1 MAPISEGRRRLSQCV
16 VGGGEDLSNI
26 FFMKRVL
33 AVLGSG
39 LMFKGIWYPSEDRC
53 SITATGRYCGFLFQ
67 EISSWELLVLWFR
80 IVPAGQVQILVFC
93 SIVWYILLI
102 RARTVEQ
109 LQQTNYIIA
118 PIFSVTL
125 KLVGEIFACVLTFSG
140 LAGGIS
146 IWIAN
151 RDVLRILGIS
161 AIPSLGTASF
171 ITGFLTILVGLFL
184 AFTSLV
190 TFYYSAEL
198 SIVLVDIATNTRVLQ
213 RNQWQVAS
221 RKRAKAKDPSANSFG
236 VCNSMFLIGNCLPG
250 WVDFQL

>member
-1 MAPISEGRRRLSQCV
+1 M
-16 VGGGEDLSNI
+16 SNI

-33 AVLGSG
+33 AALGSG
-39 LMFKGIWYPSEDRC
+39 LMFKRVYGILLRIVAL
-53 SITATGRYCGFLFQ
+53 ITAIGGAVLWVSIWQ
-67 EISSWELLVLWFR
+67 EISELGSYWYYGSR
-80 IVPAGQVQILVFC
+80 IVPAGVVVQILMLVLLYC
-93 SIVWYILLI
+93 LVHTLLI

-161 AIPSLGTASF
+161 AMPSLGTASF

-213 RNQWQVAS
+213 RNQVAS
-221 RKRAKAKDPSANSFG
+221 GEQETSQG
-236 VCNSMFLIGNCLPG
+236 
-250 WVDFQL
+250 

>member
-1 MAPISEGRRRLSQCV
+1 
-16 VGGGEDLSNI
+16 
-26 FFMKRVL
+26 MKRVL
-33 AVLGSG
+33 AALGSG
-39 LMFKGIWYPSEDRC
+39 LMFKRVYGILLRIVAL
-53 SITATGRYCGFLFQ
+53 ITAIGGAVLWVSIWQ
-67 EISSWELLVLWFR
+67 EISELGSYWYYGSR
-80 IVPAGQVQILVFC
+80 IVPAGVVVQILMLVLLYC
-93 SIVWYILLI
+93 LVHTLLI

-213 RNQWQVAS
+213 RNQVAS
-221 RKRAKAKDPSANSFG
+221 GEQETSQG
-236 VCNSMFLIGNCLPG
+236 
-250 WVDFQL
+250 

>member
-1 MAPISEGRRRLSQCV
+1 V
-16 VGGGEDLSNI
+16 VGGGKDLSNI

-33 AVLGSG
+33 AALGSG
-39 LMFKGIWYPSEDRC
+39 LMFKRVYGILLRIVAL
-53 SITATGRYCGFLFQ
+53 ITAIGGAVLWVSIWQ
-67 EISSWELLVLWFR
+67 EISELGSYWYYGSR
-80 IVPAGQVQILVFC
+80 IVPAGVVVQILMLVLLYC
-93 SIVWYILLI
+93 LVHTLLI

-213 RNQWQVAS
+213 RNQVAS
-221 RKRAKAKDPSANSFG
+221 GEQETSQG
-236 VCNSMFLIGNCLPG
+236 
-250 WVDFQL
+250 

>member
-1 MAPISEGRRRLSQCV
+1 
-16 VGGGEDLSNI
+16 
-26 FFMKRVL
+26 MKRVL

-39 LMFKGIWYPSEDRC
+39 LMFKRVYGILLRIVAL
-53 SITATGRYCGFLFQ
+53 ITAIGGAVLWVSIWQ
-67 EISSWELLVLWFR
+67 EISELGSYWYYGSR
-80 IVPAGQVQILVFC
+80 IVPAGVVVQILMLVLLYC
-93 SIVWYILLI
+93 LVHTLLI

-213 RNQWQVAS
+213 RNQVAS
-221 RKRAKAKDPSANSFG
+221 GEQETSQG
-236 VCNSMFLIGNCLPG
+236 
-250 WVDFQL
+250 

>member
-1 MAPISEGRRRLSQCV
+1 V
-16 VGGGEDLSNI
+16 VGGGKDLSNI

-33 AVLGSG
+33 AALGSG
-39 LMFKGIWYPSEDRC
+39 LMFKRVYGILLRIVAL
-53 SITATGRYCGFLFQ
+53 ITAIGGAVLWVSIWQ
-67 EISSWELLVLWFR
+67 EISELGSYWYYGSR
-80 IVPAGQVQILVFC
+80 IVPAGVVVQILMLVLLYC
-93 SIVWYILLI
+93 LVHTLLI

-125 KLVGEIFACVLTFSG
+125 KLVGEIFGCVLTFSG

-213 RNQWQVAS
+213 RNQVAS
-221 RKRAKAKDPSANSFG
+221 GEQETSQG
-236 VCNSMFLIGNCLPG
+236 
-250 WVDFQL
+250 

>member
-1 MAPISEGRRRLSQCV
+1 
-16 VGGGEDLSNI
+16 
-26 FFMKRVL
+26 MKRVL
-33 AVLGSG
+33 AALGSG
-39 LMFKGIWYPSEDRC
+39 LMFKRVYGILLRIVAL
-53 SITATGRYCGFLFQ
+53 ITAIGGAVLWVSIWQ
-67 EISSWELLVLWFR
+67 EISELGSYWYYGSR
-80 IVPAGQVQILVFC
+80 IVPAGVVVQILMLVLLYC
-93 SIVWYILLI
+93 LVHTLLI

-125 KLVGEIFACVLTFSG
+125 KLVGEIFGCVLTFSG

-213 RNQWQVAS
+213 RNQVAS
-221 RKRAKAKDPSANSFG
+221 GEQETSQG
-236 VCNSMFLIGNCLPG
+236 
-250 WVDFQL
+250 

>member
-1 MAPISEGRRRLSQCV
+1 MLSLTAI
-16 VGGGEDLSNI
+16 GG
-26 FFMKRVL
+26 
-33 AVLGSG
+33 AVLWVS
-39 LMFKGIWYPSEDRC
+39 IW
-53 SITATGRYCGFLFQ
+53 Q
-67 EISSWELLVLWFR
+67 EISELGSYWYYGSR
-80 IVPAGQVQILVFC
+80 IVPAGVVVQILMLVLLYC
-93 SIVWYILLI
+93 LVHTLLI

-213 RNQWQVAS
+213 RNQVAS
-221 RKRAKAKDPSANSFG
+221 GEQETSQG
-236 VCNSMFLIGNCLPG
+236 
-250 WVDFQL
+250 

>member
-1 MAPISEGRRRLSQCV
+1 V
-16 VGGGEDLSNI
+16 VGGGTDLSNI

-33 AVLGSG
+33 AALGSG
-39 LMFKGIWYPSEDRC
+39 LMFKRVYGILLRIVAL
-53 SITATGRYCGFLFQ
+53 ITAIGGAVLWVSIWQ
-67 EISSWELLVLWFR
+67 EISELGSYWYYGSR
-80 IVPAGQVQILVFC
+80 IVPAGVVVQILMAVLLYC
-93 SIVWYILLI
+93 LVHTLLI

-213 RNQWQVAS
+213 RNQVAS
-221 RKRAKAKDPSANSFG
+221 GEQETSQG
-236 VCNSMFLIGNCLPG
+236 
-250 WVDFQL
+250 

>member
-1 MAPISEGRRRLSQCV
+1 M
-16 VGGGEDLSNI
+16 SNI

-33 AVLGSG
+33 AALGSG
-39 LMFKGIWYPSEDRC
+39 LMFKRVYSILLRIVAL
-53 SITATGRYCGFLFQ
+53 ITAIGGAVLWVSIWQ
-67 EISSWELLVLWFR
+67 EISELGSYWYYGSR
-80 IVPAGQVQILVFC
+80 IVPAGVVVQILMLVLLYC
-93 SIVWYILLI
+93 LVHTLLI

-125 KLVGEIFACVLTFSG
+125 KLVGEIFGCVLTFSG

-213 RNQWQVAS
+213 RNQVAS
-221 RKRAKAKDPSANSFG
+221 GEQETSQG
-236 VCNSMFLIGNCLPG
+236 
-250 WVDFQL
+250 

>member
-1 MAPISEGRRRLSQCV
+1 M
-16 VGGGEDLSNI
+16 SNI

-33 AVLGSG
+33 AALGSG
-39 LMFKGIWYPSEDRC
+39 LMFKRVYGILLRIVAL
-53 SITATGRYCGFLFQ
+53 ITAIGGAVLWVSIWQ
-67 EISSWELLVLWFR
+67 EISELGSYWYYGSR
-80 IVPAGQVQILVFC
+80 IVPAGVVVQILMLVLLYC
-93 SIVWYILLI
+93 LVHTLLI

-213 RNQWQVAS
+213 RNQVAS
-221 RKRAKAKDPSANSFG
+221 GEQETSQG
-236 VCNSMFLIGNCLPG
+236 
-250 WVDFQL
+250 

>member
-1 MAPISEGRRRLSQCV
+1 M
-16 VGGGEDLSNI
+16 SNI

-33 AVLGSG
+33 AALGSG
-39 LMFKGIWYPSEDRC
+39 LMFKRVYGILLRIVAL
-53 SITATGRYCGFLFQ
+53 ITAIGGAVLWVSIWQ
-67 EISSWELLVLWFR
+67 EISELGRYWYYGSR
-80 IVPAGQVQILVFC
+80 IVPAGVVVQILMLVLLYC
-93 SIVWYILLI
+93 LVHTLLI

-213 RNQWQVAS
+213 RNQVAS
-221 RKRAKAKDPSANSFG
+221 GEQETSQG
-236 VCNSMFLIGNCLPG
+236 
-250 WVDFQL
+250 

>member
-1 MAPISEGRRRLSQCV
+1 M
-16 VGGGEDLSNI
+16 SNI

-33 AVLGSG
+33 AALGSG
-39 LMFKGIWYPSEDRC
+39 LMFKRVYGILLRIVAL
-53 SITATGRYCGFLFQ
+53 ITAIGGAVLWVSIWQ
-67 EISSWELLVLWFR
+67 EISELGSYWYYGSR
-80 IVPAGQVQILVFC
+80 IVPAGVVVQILMLVLLYC
-93 SIVWYILLI
+93 LVHTLLI

-125 KLVGEIFACVLTFSG
+125 KLVGEIFGCVLTFSG

-213 RNQWQVAS
+213 RNQVAS
-221 RKRAKAKDPSANSFG
+221 GEQETSQG
-236 VCNSMFLIGNCLPG
+236 
-250 WVDFQL
+250 